1 MIIFI
6 FTFCNI
12 SRTRLVKTT
21 SKEFA
26 ASSIE
31 SLTPTYTS
39 SFHNIE
45 SSTFPQSHDPYPP
58 SDANRPPS
66 PGDQFRHGRSVS
78 IASIK
83 SSVTVHFNENKLDE
97 KSRSVSFPVIKQP
110 QEIRIKEDESS
121 RLTKEPEKAKE
132 YTEYYEDQNTK
143 VKIDREKSNVEIT
156 KRETVE
162 KDEQVYKIK
171 QIVVVSVDDKKQKEN
186 DRTSDTE
193 MNDSHEISDKE
204 YSESCDTTE
213 SVNQKSDEE
222 GSERTLSP
230 ISDTE
235 LTDTVEIEEKHGTII
250 KGVETQKENDVKSKE
265 EKSVTIGDVQIMNA
279 KRHGH
284 LKPLTKTPSSEID
297 KSKRRRKRLERGKLE
312 ETNEE
317 RLSKEIVRVT
327 DDKEKE
333 ISVTEQALED
343 LGKGA
348 QDDGD
353 KEIECVIGDTAVP
366 RTVIKDAKKS
376 VDHSQ
381 KEVSKSK
388 PTSNIDELVLHQK
401 IDKGEVTTDEDETK
415 DDYEDDFEEEDINI
429 SLREES
435 PRKENEPVETTAQVD
450 VAANEESYKKTT
462 EKQKIDEINVVQEVK
477 ENLSFSQHGQRDDET
492 EDTKLQVSSN
502 KLNIIDRPEEKLSSV
517 ISQKIEEDKR
527 LSEAKLEK
535 TVLEIKLGKQKEGT
549 EVREGKEREMES
561 LLGIPVHVPSSE
573 KSEESGN
580 TKVEMSDTSQTRKE
594 IVSEKQETVKER
606 NLHRLHIS
614 NSSVNTLIITRDTLY
629 PEQKELQEHINSLIG
644 TETVSKSKKDIQL
657 ESTEIT
663 NNVSLESSNSKA
675 TKKMISCGNKSFAT
689 QTISSQATQT
699 INSIQ
704 IQTVNEMQTQTTE
717 STSTQTTTAAE
728 AQTEKQGRISIS
740 SVDSN
745 QVAEYA
751 KENARQVDMIDVATS
766 PVPET
771 LFVLKRHQSENILTD
786 SIVTR
791 SSIEEKR
798 HIKELDILLDK
809 TIESVT
815 KEPEHKNEEPQ
826 EGVTKEAEHEDEESA
841 SERDE
846 KRESETKGPEH
857 KDGIPDKQNDQ
868 TQEILTRA
876 PEHKDDMPDDQKDK
890 THEIVTIELEHKD
903 GLPDSLSE
911 KAHKIVTTEHEQK
924 GEEPDSLHEKTQE
937 GLAKQ
942 PEHKDKEADSQH
954 DKTRERVTK
963 EPEHKD
969 SIPDNQ
975 NDQAEEFVTTGP
987 NYRNDKTQEIF
998 TTEPEHKD
1006 KHGDSLHDKTQEG
1019 LTKQPEHKDEESACE
1034 HDKNRESV
1042 TKVPEHEESML
1053 DSRSDKTHKIVTT
1066 APEQK
1071 DDEPYGQHDK
1081 TQQGVTTKPEYK
1093 GEEADSQRDYQHKD
1107 EESACERDKDIL
1119 PDNKNDQTQEIV
1131 TTESEHKDSVPDY
1144 QKDKTHKIVTIEPEH
1159 KDEEP
1164 DKQRDKTHEGAT
1176 TEPEHKKSL
1185 TDSLSDKTHKIV
1197 CLHTKGEEL
1206 NSSVHEKYQEVVTTE
1221 PEHKNEEADNQG
1233 DNTQES
1239 LTKEPEH
1246 KDIVPDNQNDQT
1258 QEIVTT
1264 KPEQIDS
1271 VTDYQN
1277 DKAQEIVTKEPEQND
1292 EHGIIVRDK
1301 TQECVTSQSEHKD
1314 GVHDYHNDT
1323 TQERV
1328 TTEPEH
1334 KGEEPDSLRDK
1345 TQGATT
1351 EPEHKDE
1358 ESSSEHYKK
1367 RECVTKDPEHKAIA
1381 SNSRSDKTHTIV
1393 TTEPEQKDEEP
1404 DSLNDKT
1411 QERITDVT
1419 TEPEHKG
1426 EGSTSKHDKTYE
1438 SVTKEPEHKDS
1449 VPDNQNAQ
1457 TLEIV
1462 TTEPKNKDIVPDY
1475 QKDQTQ
1481 EIVTIELEHKNRVLD
1496 NQNDNT
1502 HEIVIKEP
1510 KNKDEKPDKQ
1520 RNKTQIAVTTE
1531 PEHKNST
1538 PDHQNDKTQE
1548 IITTEPKHKDE
1559 EPDKQREKTQEG
1571 VTTEPEHK
1579 GCLSDSW
1586 SDKAREIVT
1595 TESEQKNEM
1604 PERIHEKHQKG
1615 VTVDHKNKGEKP
1627 DSQRDKKRDSV
1638 TKEAEYKD
1646 CEPDNQSDQTQEFVT
1661 TEPKHKDSGPDYQTN
1676 QKQEI
1681 GTKEPR
1687 YKYEHANSLR
1697 NKTQES
1703 VTTESEHKDEEP
1715 DSLRDKTQEGVTTET
1730 EYKDEEPDSLR
1741 DKTQESVT
1749 TELEHKDEEPD
1760 KLCDITQ
1767 GVTSEPEHADEHVD
1781 GLRDKTQ
1788 EGVTTEPEH
1797 KDEEPDSLRDKTQE
1811 GVTTEPEHKDEEPDS
1826 LRDITQEGVTTE
1838 PEHKDEEPDKL
1849 RDITQEGVTKEPEH
1863 KDQEPDNLREKTQEG
1878 IKTEPEHKD
1887 EEPDKLRDIAQ
1898 EGVTTEPEHKDEESE
1913 KLREIIREG
1922 VTTEPEHKDQEPDN
1936 LREKT
1941 QEGIKTEPEHKDEEP
1956 DKLRDIA
1963 QEGVTTEPEHKDEE
1977 PDNVREKTQEGIKTE
1992 PEHKNE
1998 EPDKLHDIAQK
2009 GVTTQPEHK
2018 DEESDKLRD
2027 ITQEGITTEPE
2038 HKDEEPDNLREITQ
2052 EGVTTEP
2059 EHKDEEPDKLRDI
2072 TQEGVTTRPE
2082 HKDEEPDKLRGITQE
2097 SVTTEPEHK
2106 DEESDKLCDITQ
2118 EGVTTEPERKDE
2130 ESDKLCDITQE
2141 GVTTEPEH
2149 KDEEPDNLRDITQE
2163 GVTTEPEHKDEEPH
2177 NLREITQDGVT
2188 TEPEHKDQEPDNLRE
2203 KTQEGIKTEPEH
2215 KDEEPDK
2222 LRDIAQEGVT
2232 KEPDHKDEEPDKLRD
2247 ITQEG
2252 VTTEPEHKDEESDK
2266 LRDITQEGV
2275 TTEPEHK
2282 DEEPENLREKTQ
2294 EGIKT
2299 EPEHKDEEPD
2309 KLRDIAQEGV
2319 TTEPEHKDEESDKLR
2334 DITQEGVTTEP
2345 EHKDEQPDKLRDITQ
2360 EGVTTEPEHK
2370 DEESDKLCDIT
2381 QEGITTEPECK
2392 DEESDKLCDITQEG
2406 VTTEP
2411 EHRDEEPD
2419 NLRDITQEGVTTE
2432 PEHKDEEPDNLR
2444 EITQEGVTTEPE
2456 HKDEEPD
2463 NLRKKTQEGIK
2474 TEPEHKD
2481 EEPDKLRD
2489 IAQEGVT
2496 KEPDHKDEEP
2506 DKKRDITQ
2514 EGDTTEPEHK
2524 DKESDK
2530 VRDITQEGVATEP
2543 EHKDEEPDNLREITQ
2558 EGVTTEPKHKD
2569 EEPDRLREKT
2579 QKSIT
2584 TEPEHKD
2591 EEPDKL
2597 IDIAQEGVTT
2607 EPEHKDEEPDKLREK
2622 AQEGVTT
2629 EPEHKDEKPDK
2640 LHDKTQEGFTTE
2652 PEHKD
2657 EKPDKQRDI
2666 THKGVTTM
2674 PEHKDEEPDRLRDI
2688 TQEGVTTKHEH
2699 KDEEPDNLLEITQEC
2714 VTTEPEHKDEEPDKL
2729 RDITQEGV
2737 TTEPEHKDEESAS
2750 EHDKKQESVTKEPEQ
2765 KDSVL
2770 ENKIDQAQQIVTTE
2784 PEQTDTVHDY
2794 ENDQIQE
2801 TITTK
2806 PGHKDS
2812 VPDYQNDKTHEII
2825 TIEPEHKDEE
2835 CEKQCDKAQDGATI
2849 DPEHKKNLYDSQSD
2863 KTHKIVIIESEEK
2876 VEESDSP
2883 HDKSQEDVRIQPEHK
2898 IEEPDSQH
2906 DKTRASVTK
2915 KLEDKGSVPDNQNDR
2930 KHEIVTT
2937 ELEHN
2942 DENDDNIGDKTQEG
2956 VKTEP
2961 EHKGEE
2967 TRTLHD
2973 RRQEGVTIEPEHKD
2987 EEPDSLRDKT
2997 QGVTI
3002 EPEYKDEEPNSLC
3015 DKTQKGVTTEPEYK
3029 DEECASDHEKQRE
3042 SVSKDSVPDNQS
3054 DKIQEIVKTEPKHKG
3069 IVPDNQNEKTQKI
3082 ITTEAEHKDGL
3093 PDYQNDKTQESVTT
3107 ELKHKDN
3114 LADSRSD
3121 KTHKIVTTEPKQKD
3135 SVPDY
3140 QNDKTQECVSTELEH
3155 KIEEPH
3161 SQRGKTPGSET
3172 KETENKDIVPDYH
3185 KDQSQEIVTT
3195 EPEQKN
3201 SVPDQEK
3208 TQKIIR
3214 REPEHKDEEPDKQ
3227 RDITEEDAT
3236 TETEHKDSLSDSW
3249 SDKARE
3255 IVTTQPEQKDI
3266 APDNQNDKTQEC
3278 VTKEPKHEDNV
3289 PDNQSDQTPRTVKT
3303 EPEQRER
3310 ELENLSNKTH
3320 ETPIIQTEHNVN
3332 QNDKTQETETAKP
3345 DRLDKKPDIQ
3355 NEKAQT
3361 IVATEHD
3368 NKDREL
3374 DLLINKKDT
3383 TIKIDPENKE
3393 KELDDQSTKTQETLT
3408 TEPEH
3413 KDSEPDNQSD
3423 TLPESVTKNSG
3434 DKVKEPND
3442 QCDKTQ
3448 ESITRGPG
3456 RKDSVPENQRDKT
3469 DEVVSTEPEH
3479 VFEGPDSQHDRT
3491 KEGVKQYTSQERGT
3505 KEPYN
3510 SEKTVGSNQSGY
3522 PETIVETESYKHSTQ
3537 LQINMSADS
3546 SLEFIE
3552 KLTELKVLDNQKV
3565 NDTNELDKNDGEN
3578 IQYYSPACEPI
3589 ESIPAMIPAYLGV
3602 DSNESC
3608 VEMVALESESK
3619 CDILYLPKGVLKTE
3633 LESMDKAFDAYSESN
3648 DVNLLHIS
3656 ASVSEKTDGKTN
3668 QTVLF
3673 DHSQRKTSDKDFIE
3687 QGLSEK
3693 DAKGTIPGVDNYPE
3707 ISEMKYQ
3714 KVTVDV
3720 ADVDEQEDKQE
3731 KAKSERDT
3739 GNQTIMKTDKDSKET
3754 KDGLNHSDIEIS
3766 STLEDIKDL
3775 QELKSSS
3782 TELSDNSYSY
3792 ETTFDETSPE
3802 KSQAETTD
3810 KLSSLVSDS
3819 DRKDLNES
3827 KSEHYN
3833 STDEIFDIIT
3843 DKQSIVEATEEAE
3856 SSIYE
3861 NVIEKEQLNDHS
3873 VQSSP
3878 KQVTE
3883 GEQCQIKSTH
3893 KRSQAIMNDAQG
3905 QSVKTSPEIIKEP
3918 IDTEEDIQKGDCNN
3932 EAPIKEEVFEED
3944 NVDEKSSKGKI
3955 QESLTS
3961 EFYTNT
3967 SKSNAA
3973 TEYMF
3978 PEQGHVLQG
3987 DKQDDI
3993 IERENIII
4001 NETESN
4007 IPVSS
4012 REGKSVC
4019 LSAKDIYQK
4028 LETTQES
4035 SECYIK
4041 ETFGKLIPQPAVD
4054 SFEGKNHS
4062 NDDTVEKSLRRL
4074 ENEYVSFELDTK
4086 PTDDISLT
4094 SGNASQTPEM
4104 RNYKISKE
4112 NDREEQDLKQEI
4124 NALTIED
4131 VTEGRRSIQ
4140 VEYLSESKGEG
4151 LTDTMINK
4159 VSDMKPDTYS
4169 KEKRLE
4175 KDNSGNYINLIDET
4189 TKLESD
4195 QSESYYI
4202 KQTSGDESLLSG
4214 LSLENDDQMTKQT
4227 DTYSKPPMQLVE
4239 GNDKDHLRPVNKNE
4253 LTPSDN
4259 KVHMKE
4265 KIATTDEARLINVLK
4280 HNLGDSKEILPE
4292 NKCDKNSKEI
4302 LEGNLET
4309 CSQDDTFTTVST
4321 LTSTSKFTDTVL
4333 DNFEQEN
4340 GFKRNEHR
4348 EDKHAYHSASGF
4360 EDLAPST
4367 YDQSSSPKE
4376 YYKLEST
4383 IPEETGHQIHDK
4395 QTLNEEQT
4403 ECMADLSNLGISDIF
4418 ESVTNRDNESVDI
4431 YNQDTSQGISDIS
4444 EASLEGPGGKTDH
4457 DEAQKQELQLDGS
4470 HTNDVLDPLA
4480 PNESQS
4486 EISPQLESSNELKD
4500 AQLLL
4505 HQSSTKPEFTCT
4517 TYIAESSSTT
4527 NGKSDAIEVSDKQA
4541 QVECI
4546 SMTYSVVDHDGQKSE
4561 SADSRITDN
4570 SLLNVNVIQD
4580 ELPKKEGMSKN
4591 TTIPISSNKVN
4602 ETSLILDKSTT
4613 KQDSTFTTHTNE
4625 STSKIHIDVSG
4636 TKDVSE
4642 SSNQVESTPQALDE
4656 SALKPEQSNGKTVI
4670 GEPTSSNDID
4680 DSTPDFKDVID
4691 EGIATEAIPEIET
4704 TPKVSGEFK
4713 DEDLVVDQGA
4723 TMPERFDLKDIDK
4736 STSAKHFD
4744 GSHGNNV
4751 QNKQAQTQLTLE
4763 GEDSPKSSNQLRDDE
4778 LVINQSSR
4786 NLESSCTIVIDEAG
4800 LHLKEEPNEQS
4811 QTEASSSQNKFTPE
4825 SSKELKKAES
4835 NIDQN
4840 IWDQK
4845 TTGTTFIADSTD
4857 YKENDKFRLE
4867 VNGVSG
4873 EQANREGTPDLE
4885 PTLVSY
4891 DGEIVSD
4898 QSALIPEYDDTK
4910 DIDKSTSEILIDV
4923 SDANEERDK
4932 PAQIQVTSEKKS
4944 TPSNEIEDT
4953 ELVSD
4958 PCMKELASSSMI
4970 VMDNSTSLTHLE
4982 NSSLKLITDTQVLYE
4997 SLSEMES
5004 TAKSP
5009 KELKDTKLKK
5019 HQGTITHESSG
5030 NTFIDE
5036 PTSTKYMNTS
5046 KSEFNDVLNEQ
5057 AQTEAQSEI
5066 EPISQLCSE
5075 LKEGESVLEQS
5086 ATMPEPN
5093 DLKNVHA
5100 STAIVNLDVSNV
5112 RDVQETLAQSLKSES
5127 DPSLES
5133 SMEIKD
5139 PRLVIDC
5146 STKKPESFSIAATDE
5161 ATSSLQL
5168 EGSAFKEI
5176 PDVHGRNEVQAE
5188 MDAKAEISKEVKE
5201 SELNIDRTILEKE
5214 SIVTITIGELTDL
5227 KDMDKSASDAG
5238 DVSDKHSQ
5246 KEASSDS
5253 CSELKVANSISDKS
5267 GMMAEYNK
5275 AKSIE
5280 ATSEIESLPVS
5291 SNELTDADLL
5301 LTQSSMN
5308 SESTHSTVMDESH
5321 GSKDNVES
5329 TSISK
5334 DVLNEEAEK
5343 EATSQIKPYLE
5354 SCNELDVID
5363 QNTMKRTSSESTA
5376 IGESIGV
5383 KDINE
5388 TTTDLK
5394 HVQDEQ
5400 ALIKVTTDLEPNFES
5415 YNEFKDENLVID
5427 PSATRTESTY
5437 MKDIHDSVT
5446 KIQYD
5451 SLDFK
5456 LVPDQ
5461 KISRE
5466 SESNMELRLET
5477 SSELKDT
5484 TAVIEQSVKK
5494 HGSAASKT
5502 NDGSLSDNKD
5512 ESQRAV
5518 IKETFEIEHSPES
5531 PYELKEGETKA
5542 EQCRT
5547 KAEFIDTTE
5556 TGESTS
5562 MKQFDESE
5570 VNCALDKQDR
5580 KVASSD
5586 INITPGS
5593 PTELKVTKSVIDQN
5607 KLKPELIKRIGET
5620 TCPTEIEEST
5630 TNFKEISDNQSKT
5643 DLTDPESTSKLCE
5656 ELKDRHVVLNQ
5667 TVTNQEYIC
5676 VKDIDASSSNTQLE
5690 CPHENDV
5697 QEKNTLTE
5705 ETSEMDPNKLKDD
5718 DSVTNQ
5724 SNLKVGS
5731 TYSAVI
5737 SESTSSTDLDE
5748 SSKKL
5753 DLKVVIENQPQRKVK
5768 TGNLSTSESY
5778 DAFKDAKS
5786 DIDHRSATYPKSAYP
5801 KEIHE
5806 SPCKVQSES
5815 DLNNVT
5821 DKQAPTEANSET
5833 DPTIESKE
5841 KLGVDNSGISFGTS
5855 TDSNQITGPT
5865 TGSCN
5870 ELKDEEAVSDENTT
5884 NSESVS
5890 MKHVDES
5897 ASNKQSESL
5906 GPNVNSVLE
5915 KLTLSEIKSHIELKP
5930 KSDCTISDN
5939 IEPKSTFQDG
5949 PDEQVQTEIK
5959 REIEPTLELYDNLQD
5974 VKSVEDKSTTI
5985 PESANSKDEST
5996 SYKKLIM
6003 QDVTDVPD
6011 KQALTELTSE
6021 MELKTNSADN
6031 LKYDNP
6037 VTNQRESKPESVSIT
6052 IGEFTGMKDIDE
6064 LSSDLKDVSSGKA
6077 NTEAE
6082 TETEPVSESCNMLK
6096 DEKILANQTV
6106 MNPESTY
6113 LKENCG
6119 STPNLQLE
6127 MPDVNN
6133 VQDKQA
6139 SKEATSEMDPTPEPA
6154 EKLKRDDSLNRQ
6166 SDLKLESADS
6176 IVVSESTA
6184 FKEIG
6189 DSSRYLKDASDMQ
6202 AQTDIKTAIET
6213 KPESCGDLKD
6223 EESIVYQSATNQEST
6238 FLKDVDKSTS
6248 HIKKLEG
6255 SDVKDIPT
6263 KAISEMKPMS
6273 ESANESDQSAT
6284 KPEYTGFAVIEETI
6298 SKKNEVTD
6306 MQAPTDA
6313 ASEKEPK
6320 PVLSVEMNDSKSF
6333 EDESQRLIDISEP
6346 TPDTKDLPGK
6356 QAQLGGASGI
6366 APGVDSSIE
6375 LKCTGSVITQKAT
6388 ETDSTGN
6395 SDTGDSTFKIQWDG
6409 SGIKD
6414 LSNNE
6419 DLTDPTF
6426 GIKPEL
6432 KTSNIW
6438 EESKSATDRS
6448 FTEPEST
6455 GTTDTGKSTSSVQLD
6470 GSNVKDKYDKQ
6481 PPTLIISEAKSI
6493 KVAPDLVKDG
6503 ETVMKQRTEKHESI
6517 ESKDK
6522 NESLPKRQVGE
6533 SESKDTL
6540 VDPALVHVT
6549 SETDSTPRSSS
6560 EDTSYTD
6567 TFETLSDGQ
6576 TTQESRF
6583 QTSQTS
6589 GKVTSQISGDI
6600 KESATT
6606 ELRRSSLSDL
6616 EELPLE

>member
-45 SSTFPQSHDPYPP
+45 SSTFPQSHDPYRP

-132 YTEYYEDQNTK
+132 YTEYYEDPNTK

-204 YSESCDTTE
+204 YSESCDATE

-250 KGVETQKENDVKSKE
+250 KGVEKQQENDVKSKE

-279 KRHGH
+279 KRHGY

-317 RLSKEIVRVT
+317 RLSKEIVRAN

-333 ISVTEQALED
+333 ISITEQALED

-376 VDHSQ
+376 VDHSQKTVDNSQ

-450 VAANEESYKKTT
+450 VAASEESYKKTT

-580 TKVEMSDTSQTRKE
+580 TKVEMSDTCQTRKE

-614 NSSVNTLIITRDTLY
+614 NSSINTLIITRDTLY
-629 PEQKELQEHINSLIG
+629 PEQKESQEHINSLIG

-699 INSIQ
+699 INSVQ
-704 IQTVNEMQTQTTE
+704 IQTVSEMQTQTIE

-728 AQTEKQGRISIS
+728 SQTEKQGRINIS

-751 KENARQVDMIDVATS
+751 KGNARQVDMIDVTTS

-815 KEPEHKNEEPQ
+815 KEPEHKNEEPDSLRNKTQEGVTTQPEQKDEEPEHIDIGPDTQLDKTRESVTKEPRFKDDVSDNQNDKSYEIVTAEPEHKDEKPESHHEKTLECVTKEPEHKDSVSNNQNDRTLLIVTRLPEQKPDEGPDNQHDKTRKSVTTEPEPKDEESASERYKTGKSVTKKPEHKDSVPYFQHDQTQEIVTTKPEHKDSMPYYSNDRKQELVSIEPNRKDEKPDKQRDKTQGVKTESEHKYSLPDSRSDETQKIVTTDPEKRDKEPNSLHEQTQ

-841 SERDE
+841 SESDE

-857 KDGIPDKQNDQ
+857 KDGIPDEQNDQ

-903 GLPDSLSE
+903 GLPDSLSD
-911 KAHKIVTTEHEQK
+911 KAHKIVTTEHAQK
-924 GEEPDSLHEKTQE
+924 GEEPDSLPEKTQE
-937 GLAKQ
+937 GLTKE

-975 NDQAEEFVTTGP
+975 NDQAEEFVTTWP
-987 NYRNDKTQEIF
+987 DYRNDKTQEIF

-1019 LTKQPEHKDEESACE
+1019 LTKKPEHKDEESACE

-1053 DSRSDKTHKIVTT
+1053 DSQSDKTHKIVTT

-1071 DDEPYGQHDK
+1071 GDEPYGQHDK

-1144 QKDKTHKIVTIEPEH
+1144 QKDKTHKIVAKEPEN
-1159 KDEEP
+1159 KDVEP

-1185 TDSLSDKTHKIV
+1185 TDSLSDKTQKIV

-1233 DNTQES
+1233 DNAQES

-1246 KDIVPDNQNDQT
+1246 KDIVPDNQNYQT

-1292 EHGIIVRDK
+1292 EHGYIVRDK
-1301 TQECVTSQSEHKD
+1301 TGECVTSQSEHKD
-1314 GVHDYHNDT
+1314 GVPDYQNDT

-1345 TQGATT
+1345 TQGVTT
-1351 EPEHKDE
+1351 EPKHKDE
-1358 ESSSEHYKK
+1358 ESSSEHDKK

-1381 SNSRSDKTHTIV
+1381 SNSRSDKTHAIV
-1393 TTEPEQKDEEP
+1393 TTDPEQKDEEP

-1411 QERITDVT
+1411 QEHITDVT

-1481 EIVTIELEHKNRVLD
+1481 EIVTIELDHKNSVLD
-1496 NQNDNT
+1496 NQNNNT
-1502 HEIVIKEP
+1502 HEIVTKEP

-1520 RNKTQIAVTTE
+1520 RNKTQIAVTTD

-1559 EPDKQREKTQEG
+1559 EPDKQREKTQDG

-1579 GCLSDSW
+1579 GSLSDSW

-1595 TESEQKNEM
+1595 TEFEQKNEM
-1604 PERIHEKHQKG
+1604 PEIIHEKHKKG
-1615 VTVDHKNKGEKP
+1615 VTVEHKNKGEKP

-1646 CEPDNQSDQTQEFVT
+1646 CVPDNQSDQTQEFVT
-1661 TEPKHKDSGPDYQTN
+1661 TEPNHKDSGPDYQTN

-1681 GTKEPR
+1681 GTTEPR

-1703 VTTESEHKDEEP
+1703 VTTDLEHKDEEP

-1788 EGVTTEPEH
+1788 EGVTSKSELKDEEPDSLHNKTQEGVTSEPEH

-1826 LRDITQEGVTTE
+1826 LRDFTQEGITKE
-1838 PEHKDEEPDKL
+1838 LEHKDEEPDKL
-1849 RDITQEGVTKEPEH
+1849 RDITQEGVTTEPEH
-1863 KDQEPDNLREKTQEG
+1863 KDEEPDNFREKTQEGFTTEPEHKDEEPDKLRYRTQEGVTTEPEHKDEEPDNLREKKQECIKTEPEHKDEEPDYLREKTQEG
-1878 IKTEPEHKD
+1878 IQTEPEHID

-1898 EGVTTEPEHKDEESE
+1898 EGVTTEPE
-1913 KLREIIREG
+1913 
-1922 VTTEPEHKDQEPDN
+1922 
-1936 LREKT
+1936 
-1941 QEGIKTEPEHKDEEP
+1941 
-1956 DKLRDIA
+1956 
-1963 QEGVTTEPEHKDEE
+1963 
-1977 PDNVREKTQEGIKTE
+1977 
-1992 PEHKNE
+1992 
-1998 EPDKLHDIAQK
+1998 
-2009 GVTTQPEHK
+2009 
-2018 DEESDKLRD
+2018 
-2027 ITQEGITTEPE
+2027 
-2038 HKDEEPDNLREITQ
+2038 
-2052 EGVTTEP
+2052 
-2059 EHKDEEPDKLRDI
+2059 
-2072 TQEGVTTRPE
+2072 
-2082 HKDEEPDKLRGITQE
+2082 
-2097 SVTTEPEHK
+2097 
-2106 DEESDKLCDITQ
+2106 
-2118 EGVTTEPERKDE
+2118 
-2130 ESDKLCDITQE
+2130 
-2141 GVTTEPEH
+2141 
-2149 KDEEPDNLRDITQE
+2149 
-2163 GVTTEPEHKDEEPH
+2163 
-2177 NLREITQDGVT
+2177 
-2188 TEPEHKDQEPDNLRE
+2188 
-2203 KTQEGIKTEPEH
+2203 
-2215 KDEEPDK
+2215 
-2222 LRDIAQEGVT
+2222 
-2232 KEPDHKDEEPDKLRD
+2232 HKDEEPDKLRD

-2266 LRDITQEGV
+2266 LREITQEGV

-2282 DEEPENLREKTQ
+2282 DEKPDKLREIIQ

-2309 KLRDIAQEGV
+2309 NLREMIQEGV
-2319 TTEPEHKDEESDKLR
+2319 TTEPEHKDEEPDKQSE
-2334 DITQEGVTTEP
+2334 ITQEGVTTEP
-2345 EHKDEQPDKLRDITQ
+2345 EHKDEKPDKLR
-2360 EGVTTEPEHK
+2360 E
-2370 DEESDKLCDIT
+2370 
-2381 QEGITTEPECK
+2381 
-2392 DEESDKLCDITQEG
+2392 
-2406 VTTEP
+2406 
-2411 EHRDEEPD
+2411 
-2419 NLRDITQEGVTTE
+2419 ITQEGVTTE

-2456 HKDEEPD
+2456 HKDE
-2463 NLRKKTQEGIK
+2463 
-2474 TEPEHKD
+2474 
-2481 EEPDKLRD
+2481 
-2489 IAQEGVT
+2489 
-2496 KEPDHKDEEP
+2496 
-2506 DKKRDITQ
+2506 
-2514 EGDTTEPEHK
+2514 
-2524 DKESDK
+2524 
-2530 VRDITQEGVATEP
+2530 
-2543 EHKDEEPDNLREITQ
+2543 
-2558 EGVTTEPKHKD
+2558 
-2569 EEPDRLREKT
+2569 
-2579 QKSIT
+2579 
-2584 TEPEHKD
+2584 
-2591 EEPDKL
+2591 
-2597 IDIAQEGVTT
+2597 
-2607 EPEHKDEEPDKLREK
+2607 
-2622 AQEGVTT
+2622 
-2629 EPEHKDEKPDK
+2629 KPDK
-2640 LHDKTQEGFTTE
+2640 LCDKTQEGFTIE

-2666 THKGVTTM
+2666 THKGVTTT
-2674 PEHKDEEPDRLRDI
+2674 PEHKDEEPDKLRDITQEGITTEPEHKDEESDKLREITQEGVTTEPEHKDEEPDKLQDI
-2688 TQEGVTTKHEH
+2688 TQEGVTTEPEHKNEEPDDLREKTQERVTTEPEH
-2699 KDEEPDNLLEITQEC
+2699 KDEKPDKLRNKTQEGFTTEPKHKDEKPDKQSDITHKG
-2714 VTTEPEHKDEEPDKL
+2714 VTTTPEHKDEEPDKL

-2737 TTEPEHKDEESAS
+2737 STEPEQKDEESAS
-2750 EHDKKQESVTKEPEQ
+2750 EHDKKQENVTKEPEQ

-2806 PGHKDS
+2806 PEHKDS
-2812 VPDYQNDKTHEII
+2812 VPDYQKDKTHEIV

-2835 CEKQCDKAQDGATI
+2835 CEEQYDKAQDRATI
-2849 DPEHKKNLYDSQSD
+2849 EPEHKKNLYDSQSD
-2863 KTHKIVIIESEEK
+2863 KTHKIVIIESEQK
-2876 VEESDSP
+2876 VEGPDSP
-2883 HDKSQEDVRIQPEHK
+2883 RDKSQEDVTIEPEHK

-2906 DKTRASVTK
+2906 DITRGSVTK

-2973 RRQEGVTIEPEHKD
+2973 RTQEGVTIEPEHKD

-2997 QGVTI
+2997 QEGFTI
-3002 EPEYKDEEPNSLC
+3002 EPEYKDEKPNSLR

-3029 DEECASDHEKQRE
+3029 DEESASDHDKQRE
-3042 SVSKDSVPDNQS
+3042 SVSKEPANQDSVPDNQS

-3082 ITTEAEHKDGL
+3082 ITTQAEHKDSL

-3107 ELKHKDN
+3107 KPKHKDN

-3121 KTHKIVTTEPKQKD
+3121 KTHKIVTAQPEQKGN
-3135 SVPDY
+3135 VPDY

-3172 KETENKDIVPDYH
+3172 KETENQDIVPDYH

-3201 SVPDQEK
+3201 SVPDHQKEK
-3208 TQKIIR
+3208 TQEIIR
-3214 REPEHKDEEPDKQ
+3214 REPEHKDEEHDKQ
-3227 RDITEEDAT
+3227 RDKTEEDAT

-3266 APDNQNDKTQEC
+3266 APDNQNDKTQKC

-3289 PDNQSDQTPRTVKT
+3289 PDNQNDQTPRTVKT

-3320 ETPIIQTEHNVN
+3320 ESPTIQTEHNVN
-3332 QNDKTQETETAKP
+3332 QNDKTYETETAKP
-3345 DRLDKKPDIQ
+3345 DHLDKKPDIQ

-3374 DLLINKKDT
+3374 DHLIDKKDT

-3413 KDSEPDNQSD
+3413 KDSEPDNQID
-3423 TLPESVTKNSG
+3423 TLPESVTKDSE

-3448 ESITRGPG
+3448 EGITKGPG
-3456 RKDSVPENQRDKT
+3456 RKDSAPENQRDKT

-3479 VFEGPDSQHDRT
+3479 VFEEPDSQHDRT
-3491 KEGVKQYTSQERGT
+3491 REDVKQYTSQERGT

-3510 SEKTVGSNQSGY
+3510 SEKTAESNQSGY

-3552 KLTELKVLDNQKV
+3552 KLTELEVLDNQKV

-3619 CDILYLPKGVLKTE
+3619 CDILYLSKGVLKTD
-3633 LESMDKAFDAYSESN
+3633 LESMDKAIDAYSELN

-3656 ASVSEKTDGKTN
+3656 ASISENTDGKTN

-3673 DHSQRKTSDKDFIE
+3673 DHSQRETSDKDFIE

-3693 DAKGTIPGVDNYPE
+3693 DAKETIPGVDNYPE
-3707 ISEMKYQ
+3707 ISEMKHQ

-3720 ADVDEQEDKQE
+3720 TEVDEQEDKQE

-3861 NVIEKEQLNDHS
+3861 NVIEKEQLNDYS

-3883 GEQCQIKSTH
+3883 GEQCEIKSTH

-3918 IDTEEDIQKGDCNN
+3918 IDTEEDIQTGDCNN
-3932 EAPIKEEVFEED
+3932 EAPIKEKVFEED
-3944 NVDEKSSKGKI
+3944 NVGEKSSKGKN

-3967 SKSNAA
+3967 SNSNAA

-4012 REGKSVC
+4012 SKGKSVC
-4019 LSAKDIYQK
+4019 LSTKDMYQK

-4041 ETFGKLIPQPAVD
+4041 ETVVKLIPQQAVD

-4131 VTEGRRSIQ
+4131 VTEGRRSMQ

-4151 LTDTMINK
+4151 QTDTMINK

-4214 LSLENDDQMTKQT
+4214 LSLENDNQMTKQT
-4227 DTYSKPPMQLVE
+4227 DTYSKPPMQVE

-4253 LTPSDN
+4253 QTPSDD

-4292 NKCDKNSKEI
+4292 NKCDKYSKEI

-4321 LTSTSKFTDTVL
+4321 LTSTFKFTDTVL

-4395 QTLNEEQT
+4395 QTLNQERT

-4444 EASLEGPGGKTDH
+4444 EASLEGPGEKTDH

-4470 HTNDVLDPLA
+4470 HTNDALDPLA

-4517 TYIAESSSTT
+4517 TYIAESSSAAQ
-4527 NGKSDAIEVSDKQA
+4527 GKSDAIEVSDKQA

-4546 SMTYSVVDHDGQKSE
+4546 SMTYSVVEHDGQKSE
-4561 SADSRITDN
+4561 STDSRITDN

-4580 ELPKKEGMSKN
+4580 ELPKQEGMSKN

-4613 KQDSTFTTHTNE
+4613 KQESTFTTHTNE

-4636 TKDVSE
+4636 TKDISE

-4656 SALKPEQSNGKTVI
+4656 SALKPEQSNSKTVI
-4670 GEPTSSNDID
+4670 RESTSSNDID

-4704 TPKVSGEFK
+4704 TPKVRSEFK

-4744 GSHGNNV
+4744 GSHGNNI
-4751 QNKQAQTQLTLE
+4751 QKKQAQTQLTLE

-4800 LHLKEEPNEQS
+4800 LHLKEQPNEQS
-4811 QTEASSSQNKFTPE
+4811 QTEASSSSQNKFTLE
-4825 SSKELKKAES
+4825 SSNELKKAES

-4873 EQANREGTPDLE
+4873 EQANREGTPDLK

-4891 DGEIVSD
+4891 DGQIVSD
-4898 QSALIPEYDDTK
+4898 QSALIPEYDGTK
-4910 DIDKSTSEILIDV
+4910 DIDKSTSEILTDV
-4923 SDANEERDK
+4923 SDANKERDK

-4944 TPSNEIEDT
+4944 IPSNEIEDT

-4958 PCMKELASSSMI
+4958 PYMKELASSSMI
-4970 VMDNSTSLTHLE
+4970 VMDKSTSLTHLE

-5036 PTSTKYMNTS
+5036 HTSTKYMNIS

-5057 AQTEAQSEI
+5057 AQTEALSEI

-5086 ATMPEPN
+5086 ATMPESN
-5093 DLKNVHA
+5093 DLKNVLA

-5133 SMEIKD
+5133 SVEIKD

-5176 PDVHGRNEVQAE
+5176 PDLHGRNEVQAE
-5188 MDAKAEISKEVKE
+5188 IDAKAKISKEVKE
-5201 SELNIDRTILEKE
+5201 SELNINRMILEKE
-5214 SIVTITIGELTDL
+5214 SIVTITIGELRGS

-5238 DVSDKHSQ
+5238 DVSDKQSQ

-5253 CSELKVANSISDKS
+5253 CSELKVANSIKDKS
-5267 GMMAEYNK
+5267 GMMAEYDK

-5280 ATSEIESLPVS
+5280 ASSEIESLPVS
-5291 SNELTDADLL
+5291 SNELTDANLL

-5343 EATSQIKPYLE
+5343 EATSQIKPKLE

-5427 PSATRTESTY
+5427 PSATRTESTD
-5437 MKDIHDSVT
+5437 MKDMHDSVT

-5484 TAVIEQSVKK
+5484 TAVI
-5494 HGSAASKT
+5494 ASKT
-5502 NDGSLSDNKD
+5502 NNGSLSDNKD

-5593 PTELKVTKSVIDQN
+5593 PTELKDTKSVIDQS
-5607 KLKPELIKRIGET
+5607 KLKPELTNSGKIGET
-5620 TCPTEIEEST
+5620 TCPTETEEST

-5643 DLTDPESTSKLCE
+5643 DLTDPESSSKLCE

-5667 TVTNQEYIC
+5667 TVTNQEYIY
-5676 VKDIDASSSNTQLE
+5676 VKGINASSSNTQLE

-5841 KLGVDNSGISFGTS
+5841 KLGVDNSGINFGTS

-6166 SDLKLESADS
+6166 SDLKLESTDS

-6255 SDVKDIPT
+6255 SVVKDIPT

-6375 LKCTGSVITQKAT
+6375 LKFTGSVITQKAT